1 MAKSRLRIED
11 IAARAGVS
19 RGAVS
24 FALNGRP
31 GVSDATRAR
40 ILKVASDMN
49 WSPHSA
55 ARALSGS
62 RSDVTGLVI
71 ARPAKTLSVEP
82 FFSMLIS
89 GIQAGL
95 STAGVALQM
104 QIVEDSEA
112 EIATYRRW
120 WNEHRVDGVIL
131 IDLQE
136 NDLRIP
142 VLEELS
148 MPAVVVGG
156 PGEHGLLSSVWV
168 DDRAAM
174 LSVVDYL
181 AAIGHR
187 RIGHIC
193 GLPTF
198 QHTQRRI
205 RALADSAARLSLAG
219 VESLPT
225 DFSDAAGA
233 AATRQLLSRPER
245 PSAIIYDNDVMA
257 LAGLGIAMEM
267 NISVPRELSIVSFD
281 DSVLTKLTNPS
292 ITALTRDTFE
302 FGHEVSK
309 ALLRAIADPETVESL
324 QLPTPVLAVRSSTA
338 PPLWARARS
347 TEA

>member
-1 MAKSRLRIED
+1 MAKSRATIDD
-11 IAARAGVS
+11 IAQQAGVS

-31 GVSDATRAR
+31 GVSEATRAR
-40 ILKVASDMN
+40 ILKVAADLN

-55 ARALSGS
+55 ARALGGS
-62 RSDVTGLVI
+62 RTDVTGLVI

-95 STAGVALQM
+95 STARVALQM
-104 QIVEDSEA
+104 QIVEDTEA

-136 NDLRIP
+136 DDPRIP
-142 VLEELS
+142 VLEELAI
-148 MPAVVVGG
+148 PAVVVGG
-156 PGEHGLLSSVWV
+156 PGNHGRLASVWA

-193 GLPTF
+193 GLPGF

-205 RALADSAARLSLAG
+205 RALADSAGRLGLAA

-233 AATRQLLSRPER
+233 AATRRMLSRRDR
-245 PSAIIYDNDVMA
+245 PTAIIYDNDVMA
-257 LAGLGIAMEM
+257 LAGLGIATEM
-267 NISVPRELSIVSFD
+267 NLSVPRDLSIVSFD
-281 DSVLTKLTNPS
+281 DSVLTRLTNPS
-292 ITALTRDTFE
+292 ITALTRDTFD

-309 ALLRAIADPETVESL
+309 ALLRVIADPGTAESL
-324 QLPTPVLAVRSSTA
+324 QLPTPVLSVRASTA
-338 PPLWARARS
+338 PPPGAGERS
-347 TEA
+347 PEA